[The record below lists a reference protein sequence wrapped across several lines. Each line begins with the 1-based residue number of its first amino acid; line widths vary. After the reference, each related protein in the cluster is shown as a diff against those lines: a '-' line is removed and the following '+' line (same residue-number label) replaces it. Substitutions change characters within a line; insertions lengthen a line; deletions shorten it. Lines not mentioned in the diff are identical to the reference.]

1 MEAPKIANLLV
12 DFAGLRRSI
21 KKNAAGEYPAG
32 GRTVQRASLK
42 QDDLPPEAATIYIEA
57 SVACAAGVSGR
68 VPGLVMTALRSVLV
82 NQRRD
87 VPANGIV
94 DREAHARRPFE
105 GEGDGSLRVSKSKG
119 LRDAGSSTDNFEWI
133 SSPLSPCYC
142 LLNRMAL

>member
-1 MEAPKIANLLV
+1 MEAPKIANPLV

-68 VPGLVMTALRSVLV
+68 VPGTVMTA
-82 NQRRD
+82 Q
-87 VPANGIV
+87 
-94 DREAHARRPFE
+94 
-105 GEGDGSLRVSKSKG
+105 
-119 LRDAGSSTDNFEWI
+119 
-133 SSPLSPCYC
+133 
-142 LLNRMAL
+142 